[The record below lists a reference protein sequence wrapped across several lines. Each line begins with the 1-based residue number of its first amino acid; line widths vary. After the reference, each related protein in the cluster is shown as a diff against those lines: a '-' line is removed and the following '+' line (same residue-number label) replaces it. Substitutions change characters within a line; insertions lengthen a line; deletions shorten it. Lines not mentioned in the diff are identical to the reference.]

1 VLKGATEKEASII
14 RQSLHHMA
22 IQNTLLKSENEGLVD
37 ALTTK
42 GKLEKQSKPLALLQH
57 YEYWRPY
64 MMWTTRS
71 FREART
77 RMRIAKRE
85 VEEED
90 LQKEEARKLRA
101 ATTAYNKQIA
111 EEKRQKVA
119 KEKEE
124 RERKRAEQRQAID
137 ARKAERARKR
147 QERDSQN
154 RAQTAQKG
162 KRKTSYQQGVK
173 KRQKGGSTAVQ
184 SGSVAQKLPSAP
196 APTVNSRGRRILQ
209 PRKFWQ
215 QILSHRS
222 IDHSAKDLS

>member
-77 RMRIAKRE
+77 RMRIAKHE

-90 LQKEEARKLRA
+90 LEKEEARKLRA
-101 ATTAYNKQIA
+101 VY
-111 EEKRQKVA
+111 RSLS
-119 KEKEE
+119 
-124 RERKRAEQRQAID
+124 QRVEL
-137 ARKAERARKR
+137 K
-147 QERDSQN
+147 
-154 RAQTAQKG
+154 
-162 KRKTSYQQGVK
+162 
-173 KRQKGGSTAVQ
+173 
-184 SGSVAQKLPSAP
+184 
-196 APTVNSRGRRILQ
+196 
-209 PRKFWQ
+209 
-215 QILSHRS
+215 
-222 IDHSAKDLS
+222 